1 MDEISKLT
9 SALAGGTLP
18 EGYNP
23 KAIEKLRKHF
33 QKLSEARI
41 IRNYPIRRFLYSE
54 NFYSVYAFPIEGTE
68 IAQETLEQIK
78 ASVATLDYGSMRYD
92 SMMGAGPDY
101 WTLEPETG
109 RHTKVYAQKPT
120 NISMISD
127 AFDGVV
133 IYTLPEYGIPYR
145 KAALRHDIPYV
156 LLGKKA
162 EPDQFELYTIKQS
175 DLGLPASEIIYEN
188 YTAGPED
195 SARYQLIAKIIVA
208 VVVIGYLIYRYLL
221 S

>member
-54 NFYSVYAFPIEGTE
+54 NFYSVYAFPIKGTE
-68 IAQETLEQIK
+68 IAQETLAQIK

-92 SMMGAGPDY
+92 SMM
-101 WTLEPETG
+101 EPEAG
-109 RHTKVYAQKPT
+109 KHTKVYAKRPT

-162 EPDQFELYTIKQS
+162 EPDQFELHTIKQS

-188 YTAGPED
+188 YTTGPED
-195 SARYQLIAKIIVA
+195 SARYQLIAKIIAA